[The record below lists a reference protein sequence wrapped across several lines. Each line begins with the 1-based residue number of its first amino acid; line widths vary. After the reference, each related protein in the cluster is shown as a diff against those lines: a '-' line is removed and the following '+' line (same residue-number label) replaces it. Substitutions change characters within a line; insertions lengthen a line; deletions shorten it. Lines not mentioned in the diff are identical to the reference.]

1 MRDEHYR
8 RNGRN
13 GKNGTRGRGLVV
25 SSDTLKAGGKWAARV
40 LNYSRVSQHAS
51 TPPICI
57 VDRWIFSERNLSES
71 WSRISRCLVA
81 RSIDQDS
88 LDRYPSATN
97 VRWRVLPSSP
107 PPQQISVY
115 IRYALETF
123 RSRSMPRF
131 FFEGDKWV
139 GYAAYNNILLLA
151 RFLNSLFEEIGNI
164 LFLLLS
170 VKRKQRIVS
179 EKRMAVF
186 EKSSVAHSSLVIL
199 YFYIIICFRFNGVPL
214 QFIRRNSSY
223 GNTLFLLLLYY
234 YRIKPKQWIVFIWE
248 ENGRFFLGLMEV
260 GDQ

>member
-1 MRDEHYR
+1 MVEMAKMELGGGGWSFRQTLWRQGE
-8 RNGRN
+8 NGRHVCWIIHGWAN
-13 GKNGTRGRGLVV
+13 MPVHPLFV
-25 SSDTLKAGGKWAARV
+25 SLIGEYLASEIYPNHDLEFRV
-40 LNYSRVSQHAS
+40 ASSRVRS
-51 TPPICI
+51 IRI
-57 VDRWIFSERNLSES
+57 RWIDIPRRQMSGDASF
-71 WSRISRCLVA
+71 
-81 RSIDQDS
+81 
-88 LDRYPSATN
+88 P
-97 VRWRVLPSSP
+97 PP

>member
-1 MRDEHYR
+1 MISNFALPR
-8 RNGRN
+8 RAFDRSGFV
-13 GKNGTRGRGLVV
+13 GSISPGDKCPVTR
-25 SSDTLKAGGKWAARV
+25 
-40 LNYSRVSQHAS
+40 
-51 TPPICI
+51 P
-57 VDRWIFSERNLSES
+57 
-71 WSRISRCLVA
+71 
-81 RSIDQDS
+81 S
-88 LDRYPSATN
+88 L
-97 VRWRVLPSSP
+97 P

-186 EKSSVAHSSLVIL
+186 EKSLVAHSSLVIL